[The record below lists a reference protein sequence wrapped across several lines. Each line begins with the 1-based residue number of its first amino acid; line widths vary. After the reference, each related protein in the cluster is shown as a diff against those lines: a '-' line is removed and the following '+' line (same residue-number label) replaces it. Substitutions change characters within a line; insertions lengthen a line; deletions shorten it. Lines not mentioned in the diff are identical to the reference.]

1 MTVRLPEELRTVVT
15 AMPGVTVELLD
26 EQTHRSYVLLSL
38 EEFQRLKDQRLK
50 GAEYELSDTYVAQ
63 LESAMQAGWNDPM
76 MDEYDDYDLHRGQ
89 P

>member
-26 EQTHRSYVLLSL
+26 EETHRSYVLLPV
-38 EEFQRLKDQRLK
+38 EEFERLK
-50 GAEYELSDTYVAQ
+50 GIIQYQLSDTYVAQ
-63 LESAMQAGWNDPM
+63 VESAMQAGWNDPL
-76 MDEYDDYDLHRGQ
+76 MDEYNDYDSHRGQ

>member
-26 EQTHRSYVLLSL
+26 EETQRSYVLLPA
-38 EEFQRLKDQRLK
+38 EEFERLK
-50 GAEYELSDTYVAQ
+50 GIAQYQLSDTYVAQ
-63 LESAMQAGWNDPM
+63 VESAMRAGWNDPL
-76 MDEYDDYDLHRGQ
+76 MDEYDDYDSHRGE

>member
-26 EQTHRSYVLLSL
+26 EETHRSYVLLPV
-38 EEFQRLKDQRLK
+38 EEFERLK
-50 GAEYELSDTYVAQ
+50 GIAAYQLSDTYVAQ
-63 LESAMQAGWNDPM
+63 VESAMRAGWNDPL
-76 MDEYDDYDLHRGQ
+76 MDEYNDYDSHRGQ